1 MEGERVENSSLS
13 PKSPPSLSFL
23 IHKIRLLWK
32 NMLYYVI
39 RIKTYVVT
47 LGEEYI
53 YKFTLFPVSV
63 ISLGAFSN
71 G

>member
-1 MEGERVENSSLS
+1 
-13 PKSPPSLSFL
+13 
-23 IHKIRLLWK
+23 
-32 NMLYYVI
+32 MLYYVI